1 MANLH
6 LNGQFMENLKINL
19 EAKDF
24 TKFSSN
30 FNLLKLEIYWIIK
43 KLLEHTQI
51 PFFMCLSSFA

>member
-30 FNLLKLEIYWIIK
+30 FNLLKIRN
-43 KLLEHTQI
+43 LLNYQETVGTHTKPI
-51 PFFMCLSSFA
+51 FYVFV